1 MNKHYYIYLRAGISK
16 AKPTGTKWIKIG
28 GKLQQIDMY
37 GGKVWGRN
45 HQHKIYSLTV
55 TGYSLVSTYH
65 YKYGKP
71 TGSSKKGHSKKSN
84 KKKIHGKKTN
94 KKKSHKKKSH
104 KKKSHGKKGKSKKR
118 HSKKSHTTTT
128 YKKTV
133 RGKTVTLKLT
143 GWSGHSG
150 SLKVVSVG
158 PAGIWGV
165 NKKHKIYKW

>member
-28 GKLQQIDMY
+28 GKLEQIDMY

-65 YKYGKP
+65 YKYVKP
-71 TGSSKKGHSKKSN
+71 TRSSKKGH
-84 KKKIHGKKTN
+84 G
-94 KKKSHKKKSH
+94 KKSHKKKSH
-104 KKKSHGKKGKSKKR
+104 KKKSHGKKGKSKKG

>member
-28 GKLQQIDMY
+28 GKLEQIDMY

-71 TGSSKKGHSKKSN
+71 TGSSKKGH
-84 KKKIHGKKTN
+84 G
-94 KKKSHKKKSH
+94 KKSHKKKSH
-104 KKKSHGKKGKSKKR
+104 KKKSHGKKGKSKKG
-118 HSKKSHTTTT
+118 HSKKSHTKTT

>member
-28 GKLQQIDMY
+28 GKLEQIDMY

-71 TGSSKKGHSKKSN
+71 TGSSKKGH
-84 KKKIHGKKTN
+84 GKKVKRVTR
-94 KKKSHKKKSH
+94 KKVIRKRVTVKKEKV
-104 KKKSHGKKGKSKKR
+104 KRDIAKKG
-118 HSKKSHTTTT
+118 
-128 YKKTV
+128 
-133 RGKTVTLKLT
+133 TLQLLTRRLFVVKL
-143 GWSGHSG
+143 
-150 SLKVVSVG
+150 LL
-158 PAGIWGV
+158 
-165 NKKHKIYKW
+165 

>member
-28 GKLQQIDMY
+28 GKLEQIDMY

-84 KKKIHGKKTN
+84 KKK
-94 KKKSHKKKSH
+94 SHKKKSH
-104 KKKSHGKKGKSKKR
+104 KKKKS
-118 HSKKSHTTTT
+118 
-128 YKKTV
+128 
-133 RGKTVTLKLT
+133 
-143 GWSGHSG
+143 
-150 SLKVVSVG
+150 
-158 PAGIWGV
+158 
-165 NKKHKIYKW
+165 

>member
-28 GKLQQIDMY
+28 GKLEQIDMY

-71 TGSSKKGHSKKSN
+71 TGSSKKGH
-84 KKKIHGKKTN
+84 G
-94 KKKSHKKKSH
+94 KKSHKKKSH
-104 KKKSHGKKGKSKKR
+104 KKKSHGKKGKSKKG

-133 RGKTVTLKLT
+133 RSKTVTLKLT

>member
-28 GKLQQIDMY
+28 GKLEQIDMY

-71 TGSSKKGHSKKSN
+71 TGSSKKGH
-84 KKKIHGKKTN
+84 G
-94 KKKSHKKKSH
+94 KKSHKKKSH
-104 KKKSHGKKGKSKKR
+104 KKKSHGKKGKSKKG
-118 HSKKSHTTTT
+118 HSKKSYTNTT

-150 SLKVVSVG
+150 SLKVVSIG

>member
-28 GKLQQIDMY
+28 GKLEQIDMY

-71 TGSSKKGHSKKSN
+71 TGSSKKGH
-84 KKKIHGKKTN
+84 G
-94 KKKSHKKKSH
+94 KKSHKKKSH
-104 KKKSHGKKGKSKKR
+104 KKKSHGKKGKSKKG
-118 HSKKSHTTTT
+118 HNKKSHTKTT

>member
-28 GKLQQIDMY
+28 GKLEQIDMY

-71 TGSSKKGHSKKSN
+71 TRSSKKGH
-84 KKKIHGKKTN
+84 G
-94 KKKSHKKKSH
+94 KKSHKKKSH
-104 KKKSHGKKGKSKKR
+104 KKKSHGKKGKSKKG

>member
-28 GKLQQIDMY
+28 GKLEQIDIY

-71 TGSSKKGHSKKSN
+71 TGSSKKGH
-84 KKKIHGKKTN
+84 G
-94 KKKSHKKKSH
+94 KKSHKKKSH
-104 KKKSHGKKGKSKKR
+104 KKKSHGKKGKSKKG

>member
-28 GKLQQIDMY
+28 GKLEQIDMY

-71 TGSSKKGHSKKSN
+71 TGSSKKGH
-84 KKKIHGKKTN
+84 G
-94 KKKSHKKKSH
+94 KKSHKKKSH
-104 KKKSHGKKGKSKKR
+104 KKKSHGKKGKSKKG
-118 HSKKSHTTTT
+118 HSKKRHTTTT

-133 RGKTVTLKLT
+133 RSKTVTLKLT

>member
-28 GKLQQIDMY
+28 GKLEQIDMY

-71 TGSSKKGHSKKSN
+71 TGSSKKGH
-84 KKKIHGKKTN
+84 G
-94 KKKSHKKKSH
+94 KKSHKKKSH
-104 KKKSHGKKGKSKKR
+104 KKKSHGKKGKSKKGN
-118 HSKKSHTTTT
+118 SKKRHTTTT

-133 RGKTVTLKLT
+133 RSKTVTLKLT

-150 SLKVVSVG
+150 SLKAVSVG

>member
-28 GKLQQIDMY
+28 GKLEQIDMY

-71 TGSSKKGHSKKSN
+71 TGSSKKGH
-84 KKKIHGKKTN
+84 G
-94 KKKSHKKKSH
+94 KKSHKKKSH

>member
-28 GKLQQIDMY
+28 GKLEQIDMY

-71 TGSSKKGHSKKSN
+71 TGSSKKGH
-84 KKKIHGKKTN
+84 G
-94 KKKSHKKKSH
+94 KKSHKKKSH
-104 KKKSHGKKGKSKKR
+104 KKKSHGKKGKSKKG
-118 HSKKSHTTTT
+118 HSKKSHTNTT

>member
-1 MNKHYYIYLRAGISK
+1 MNKQYYIYLRAGISK

-28 GKLQQIDMY
+28 GKLEQIDMY

-71 TGSSKKGHSKKSN
+71 TGSSKKGH
-84 KKKIHGKKTN
+84 G
-94 KKKSHKKKSH
+94 KKSHKKKSH
-104 KKKSHGKKGKSKKR
+104 KKKSHGKKGKIKKG
-118 HSKKSHTTTT
+118 HSKKSHTKTT

>member
-28 GKLQQIDMY
+28 GKLEQIDMY

-71 TGSSKKGHSKKSN
+71 TGSSKKGH
-84 KKKIHGKKTN
+84 G
-94 KKKSHKKKSH
+94 KKSHKKKSH
-104 KKKSHGKKGKSKKR
+104 KKKSHGKKGKSKKG

>member
-28 GKLQQIDMY
+28 GKLEQIDMY

-71 TGSSKKGHSKKSN
+71 TGSSKKGH
-84 KKKIHGKKTN
+84 G
-94 KKKSHKKKSH
+94 KKSHKKKSH
-104 KKKSHGKKGKSKKR
+104 KKKSHGKKGKSKKG
-118 HSKKSHTTTT
+118 HSKKRHTTTT
-128 YKKTV
+128 YKKTA
-133 RGKTVTLKLT
+133 RSKTVTLKLT